1 MGAHQSLEYSRVLS
15 NNVLSGQVH
24 APIFTAFPA
33 SLTVARGAA
42 ASFEATL
49 NAAPATVAW
58 MKDGKE
64 VKEQPMKHRIT
75 ASGNKVMWNNQLW
88 AIVQVFEQRW
98 WPLERWHFNDPL
110 PFWSL
115 SPCLLHLDNYLLSPN
130 RTDRLT
136 NLRCALTWWSAPPGT
151 PGSTRWSSPTRRA
164 SPRPPSA
171 STSSQTKPRRISRP
185 FFLPHAWGQVTK
197 REGPEQK
204 RDFWPEISRCA
215 LGSTLVIY
223 SN

>member
-75 ASGNKVMWNNQLW
+75 ASGNKVMWNNQL
-88 AIVQVFEQRW
+88 
-98 WPLERWHFNDPL
+98 
-110 PFWSL
+110 
-115 SPCLLHLDNYLLSPN
+115 
-130 RTDRLT
+130 
-136 NLRCALTWWSAPPGT
+136 
-151 PGSTRWSSPTRRA
+151 
-164 SPRPPSA
+164 
-171 STSSQTKPRRISRP
+171 
-185 FFLPHAWGQVTK
+185 
-197 REGPEQK
+197 
-204 RDFWPEISRCA
+204 
-215 LGSTLVIY
+215 
-223 SN
+223 